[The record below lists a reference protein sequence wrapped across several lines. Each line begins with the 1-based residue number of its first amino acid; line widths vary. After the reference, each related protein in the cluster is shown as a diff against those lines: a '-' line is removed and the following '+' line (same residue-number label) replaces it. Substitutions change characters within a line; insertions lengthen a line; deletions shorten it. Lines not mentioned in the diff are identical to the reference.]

1 MAMDVKRD
9 PAILKRKKIRRAIL
23 GGLAIL
29 AIIAISVAVSRLRP
43 AAPGVSATTL
53 WFGTVK
59 RGPLVREV
67 HGAGTLVPEDI
78 RWIPATTAGRVEDII
93 LRPGAIVKPGTVIL
107 TLSNP
112 DLVMQANNAELQWKA
127 SVAQLETARANL
139 RSGRLTQQA
148 AVADAESQLKVNQAT
163 LDANKQLKEQG
174 IVAELTVK
182 QMQAAVEQA
191 QSRLDLAK
199 ESLRIAIENE
209 QAQIAPQEATA
220 NQQKANFETF
230 ERQLGD
236 LQVKSTMSG
245 VLQVIPVERGQ
256 QVAQGANL
264 ARVAD
269 PTTLKATVRISE
281 TTTKDLAIGQ
291 QADIDTR
298 SGHIPGHVTR
308 IDPNS
313 TNGTVG
319 VDVSLDGPLPA
330 GARPDLSVD
339 GVIELER
346 LENVLQVERPA
357 FGQENQTVG
366 LFKLLSTDGGKIMAG
381 QEAGHEATQTPVKL
395 GKASVQFIEV
405 LEGLQEGDR
414 VFLSDMSQYD
424 GFNRIKLQ

>member
-43 AAPGVSATTL
+43 AAPAVSATTL

-148 AVADAESQLKVNQAT
+148 AVADAESQLK
-163 LDANKQLKEQG
+163 DQG
-174 IVAELTVK
+174 IVADLTVK

-191 QSRLDLAK
+191 QSRLDVAK

-209 QAQIAPQEATA
+209 SAQIAPQEA
-220 NQQKANFETF
+220 
-230 ERQLGD
+230 
-236 LQVKSTMSG
+236 
-245 VLQVIPVERGQ
+245 
-256 QVAQGANL
+256 
-264 ARVAD
+264 
-269 PTTLKATVRISE
+269 
-281 TTTKDLAIGQ
+281 
-291 QADIDTR
+291 
-298 SGHIPGHVTR
+298 
-308 IDPNS
+308 
-313 TNGTVG
+313 
-319 VDVSLDGPLPA
+319 
-330 GARPDLSVD
+330 
-339 GVIELER
+339 
-346 LENVLQVERPA
+346 
-357 FGQENQTVG
+357 
-366 LFKLLSTDGGKIMAG
+366 
-381 QEAGHEATQTPVKL
+381 
-395 GKASVQFIEV
+395 
-405 LEGLQEGDR
+405 
-414 VFLSDMSQYD
+414 
-424 GFNRIKLQ
+424 

>member
-9 PAILKRKKIRRAIL
+9 PAILKKKKIRRAIL
-23 GGLAIL
+23 GGLAII
-29 AIIAISVAVSRLRP
+29 AIIAISVAVSRLKP
-43 AAPGVSATTL
+43 AAPSVSATTL

-78 RWIPATTAGRVEDII
+78 RWIPATTSGRVENII

-107 TLSNP
+107 MMSNP
-112 DLVMQANNAELQWKA
+112 DLQMQANNAELQWKS
-127 SVAQLETARANL
+127 SVAALENARSQLKAN
-139 RSGRLTQQA
+139 RVTQQA
-148 AVADAESQLKVNQAT
+148 AVTDAESQLKVNQAT

-174 IVAELTVK
+174 LVADLTVK
-182 QMQAAVEQA
+182 QMQANVDQA
-191 QSRLDLAK
+191 QSRLDVAK

-209 QAQIAPQEATA
+209 KSSLAPQEATV

-230 ERQLGD
+230 QRQLGD
-236 LQVKSTMSG
+236 LEVKSTMNG
-245 VLQVIPVERGQ
+245 VLQIIPVERGQ

-269 PTTLKATVRISE
+269 PSTLKATVRISE

-291 QADIDTR
+291 LADIDTR
-298 SGHIPGHVTR
+298 SGHIKGHVTR

-319 VDVSLDGPLPA
+319 VDVSLEGALPP
-330 GARPDLSVD
+330 GSRPDLSVD

-366 LFKLLSTDGGKIMAG
+366 LFKLIPTDGKIMAG

-414 VFLSDMSQYD
+414 VVLSDMSQYD
-424 GFNRIKLQ
+424 GYNRIKLN

>member
-9 PAILKRKKIRRAIL
+9 PAILKKKKIRRAIL
-23 GGLAIL
+23 GGLAII
-29 AIIAISVAVSRLRP
+29 AIIAISVAVSRLKP
-43 AAPGVSATTL
+43 AAPSVSATTL

-78 RWIPATTAGRVEDII
+78 RWIPATTSGRVENII

-107 TLSNP
+107 MMSNP
-112 DLVMQANNAELQWKA
+112 DLQMQANNAELQWKS
-127 SVAQLETARANL
+127 SVAALENARSQLKAN
-139 RSGRLTQQA
+139 RVTQQA
-148 AVADAESQLKVNQAT
+148 AVT
-163 LDANKQLKEQG
+163 DANKQLKEQG
-174 IVAELTVK
+174 LVADLTVK
-182 QMQAAVEQA
+182 QMQANVDQA
-191 QSRLDLAK
+191 QSRLDVAK

-209 QAQIAPQEATA
+209 KSSLAPQEATV

-230 ERQLGD
+230 QRQLGD
-236 LQVKSTMSG
+236 LEVKSTMNG
-245 VLQVIPVERGQ
+245 VLQIIPVERGQ

-269 PTTLKATVRISE
+269 PSTLKATVRISE

-291 QADIDTR
+291 LADIDTR
-298 SGHIPGHVTR
+298 SGHIKGHVTR

-319 VDVSLDGPLPA
+319 VDVSLEGALPP
-330 GARPDLSVD
+330 GSRPDLSVD

-366 LFKLLSTDGGKIMAG
+366 LFKLIPTDGKIMAG

-414 VFLSDMSQYD
+414 VVLSDMSQYD
-424 GFNRIKLQ
+424 GYNRIKLN

>member
-9 PAILKRKKIRRAIL
+9 PAILKKKKIRRAVL

-29 AIIAISVAVSRLRP
+29 AIIAISVAVSRLKP

-191 QSRLDLAK
+191 QSRLDVAK

-209 QAQIAPQEATA
+209 KAQIAPQEATV

-236 LQVKSTMSG
+236 LQVKSTMNG
-245 VLQVIPVERGQ
+245 VLQI
-256 QVAQGANL
+256 
-264 ARVAD
+264 
-269 PTTLKATVRISE
+269 I
-281 TTTKDLAIGQ
+281 
-291 QADIDTR
+291 
-298 SGHIPGHVTR
+298 
-308 IDPNS
+308 
-313 TNGTVG
+313 
-319 VDVSLDGPLPA
+319 
-330 GARPDLSVD
+330 
-339 GVIELER
+339 
-346 LENVLQVERPA
+346 
-357 FGQENQTVG
+357 
-366 LFKLLSTDGGKIMAG
+366 
-381 QEAGHEATQTPVKL
+381 
-395 GKASVQFIEV
+395 
-405 LEGLQEGDR
+405 
-414 VFLSDMSQYD
+414 
-424 GFNRIKLQ
+424 